1 MQGTRVW
8 SLVQEDS
15 TYCRAAESMCTTSEP
30 MLCSQRATVRSLC
43 TPTREQPWLAATR
56 EFCVQQQRPSTGKNK
71 SMKILKTVK
80 IIIITKIII
89 ANSSHTWCL
98 QEPALGLR
106 PGWLGWVVPMPY
118 HLVNISIS
126 PSSFLSL
133 WFSSKRIIQ
142 GYFSPGKT
150 TSAPSPYQPCRDAV
164 SKVPFEAVPFLSP
177 WKHNT

>member
-1 MQGTRVW
+1 MQGARVW

-30 MLCSQRATVRSLC
+30 VLYSQRATVRSLC

-56 EFCVQQQRPSTGKNK
+56 ELRVQQQRPSTGKNK

-80 IIIITKIII
+80 IIIIITIIII
-89 ANSSHTWCL
+89 ANSSHAWCL

-106 PGWLGWVVPMPY
+106 PGWLGWVVPMPH

-150 TSAPSPYQPCRDAV
+150 TSTPSPYQPCREGFQ
-164 SKVPFEAVPFLSP
+164 SPFWSSAFPFSL
-177 WKHNT
+177 KT